1 MPSVQNRVYIIE
13 CRLFRFTDLTNF
25 DFHFARVGQFNLFGR
40 AENSIFVYGMNCL
53 RHSRSVTRLLTPSQ
67 GERPV
72 RGANDDARGRM
83 HVAYGFSAVLTH
95 FRPLNGEK
103 PAPVVGLSVIFGR
116 FRRVW

>member
-1 MPSVQNRVYIIE
+1 
-13 CRLFRFTDLTNF
+13 
-25 DFHFARVGQFNLFGR
+25 
-40 AENSIFVYGMNCL
+40 
-53 RHSRSVTRLLTPSQ
+53 
-67 GERPV
+67 
-72 RGANDDARGRM
+72 M